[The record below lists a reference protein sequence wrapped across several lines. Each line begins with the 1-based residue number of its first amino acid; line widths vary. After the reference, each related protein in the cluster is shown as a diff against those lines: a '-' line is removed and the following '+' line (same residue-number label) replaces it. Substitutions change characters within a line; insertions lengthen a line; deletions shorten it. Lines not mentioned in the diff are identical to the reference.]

1 MQQFSRTVFRNSA
14 FGMAAQLA
22 IKVFS
27 FIFSVLIVRNLGPE
41 VNGQYQ
47 AVLAFGA
54 MFVFISDLG
63 LSTYVV
69 REVAHWRDQPD
80 GIEHANMLFGNIL
93 VLRMILSIAAA
104 ALLITTAWLTG
115 RPMIMTIAIALG
127 TLGLLMYSIQ
137 GTSDAMLAGF

>member
-69 REVAHWRDQPD
+69 REVARWRDLDD
-80 GIEHANMLFGNIL
+80 GIERANALYGNVL
-93 VLRMILSIAAA
+93 VLRLLLSVLAA
-104 ALLITTAWLTG
+104 ALLIGTAWLTG
-115 RPMIMTIAIALG
+115 RPTIMVIAIALG
-127 TLGLLMYSIQ
+127 TLG
-137 GTSDAMLAGF
+137 